1 MPEIKTRAD
10 RPLEDSSVAVG
21 EIMNTEVESIEP
33 NATASFAWSEM
44 RRRGIGHLVVMEYG
58 RLRWVVSQR
67 DFGRP
72 TSAVIRTGRM
82 VHDLMTPTV
91 VSVDIARSSQ
101 LDVGTTHRLT
111 PRL

>member
-44 RRRGIGHLVVMEYG
+44 RRRGIGQSGGHG
-58 RLRWVVSQR
+58 
-67 DFGRP
+67 
-72 TSAVIRTGRM
+72 IRT
-82 VHDLMTPTV
+82 
-91 VSVDIARSSQ
+91 IARGRFSTRFWAAYERCHS
-101 LDVGTTHRLT
+101 DGAHGSRSDDAN
-111 PRL
+111 RCKR